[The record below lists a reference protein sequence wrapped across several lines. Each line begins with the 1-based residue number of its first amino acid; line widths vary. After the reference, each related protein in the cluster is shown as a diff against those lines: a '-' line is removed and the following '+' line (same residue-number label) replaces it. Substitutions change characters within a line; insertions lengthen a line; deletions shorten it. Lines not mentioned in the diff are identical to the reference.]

1 MRERKRQFHLSLGIA
16 VCICLFLPLSV
27 FAGEYVGA
35 PAAEGSGIS
44 AMDSPWQAA
53 LCEPCTVNA
62 DCDAGLQC
70 GTALGGGTDRCI
82 PASVPPGGTYECP
95 VGESGGGGCL
105 IGTVAN
111 EFRLAE

>member
-16 VCICLFLPLSV
+16 VCICLLLPLSV
-27 FAGEYVGA
+27 LAGEYAGT

-62 DCDAGLQC
+62 DCDADLLC
-70 GTALGGGTDRCI
+70 GSAIGGGTDRCI
-82 PASVPPGGTYECP
+82 PDTVPVGDTYECSA
-95 VGESGGGGCL
+95 GDSGSGCL
-105 IGTVAN
+105 IDTVAN
-111 EFRLAE
+111 GFRMAE

>member
-16 VCICLFLPLSV
+16 VCICLFLPVSV

-44 AMDSPWQAA
+44 AMESPWQAA
-53 LCEPCTVNA
+53 LCEPCTDNA

-70 GTALGGGTDRCI
+70 GIPVDPNDPRLCI
-82 PASVPPGGTYECP
+82 PDSVGL
-95 VGESGGGGCL
+95 GERYSCSAPDSGGGG
-105 IGTVAN
+105 
-111 EFRLAE
+111 